1 MGGSAGAAEGGSAGA
16 ATSGGASAAGSA
28 GAGAGAGGTPVSS
41 EYPGI
46 PDVLPVNAPA
56 KPLYVPIWAP
66 LYELSGNTIVPG
78 SPNVQ
83 TTLYEPYN
91 DTTPGWWFNILE
103 EFRYA
108 GIQNSLVLTR
118 AAVTESLQW
127 KALKTNLF
135 SAMKTASV
143 YGQLKFGEFEDA
155 GAWPGCYAKIT
166 GKAATVDWSDTAT
179 IDQIFWDLMLKRFFD
194 AVPKELWLRYNGRPV
209 WVGWGSV
216 SNLNMQGNIAPALRA
231 AKAKFKAQYGEDLF
245 MVIDQSWKKADTT
258 ITGSGD
264 ADAVQNWFCCGNAG
278 TFSNWN
284 GYSIGVGVP
293 GFTPINADGSKNTT
307 HAADFERDHGARLAD
322 ILNQSKTNGAN
333 WFIEEGFVDIR
344 ESAGIY
350 RSPSWDYPSQ
360 YLEIVREYLDS
371 ATLTRRLEAEAA
383 DSFSDS
389 TPTNQGGQYS
399 TRALDVGSLPSHG
412 WYVGWVTAGE
422 WLKWSQVFFANGSY
436 DVYVRYSSSAS
447 NQLELAVG
455 GTTQTVTIPSSNG
468 QYVGTKLLSGVAL
481 NGKVDVQLTFVSAG
495 VDLDFVELVKR

>member
-1 MGGSAGAAEGGSAGA
+1 MPLVLLCAAGLAA
-16 ATSGGASAAGSA
+16 SGGASSA
-28 GAGAGAGGTPVSS
+28 GAAGAGGTPAST

-46 PDVLPVNAPA
+46 PDVVPVNVPA
-56 KPLYVPIWAP
+56 QPLYRPIWAP
-66 LYELSGNTIVPG
+66 LYELSGNTIAAG

-91 DTTPGWWFNILE
+91 DTTPGWWFNLLE

-118 AAVTESLQW
+118 AAVTESLGW
-127 KALKTNLF
+127 NALKSHLF
-135 SAMKTASV
+135 AAMKTASV

-155 GAWPGCYAKIT
+155 GAWPSCYAEIT
-166 GKAATVDWSDTAT
+166 GKAATVDWSDAT
-179 IDQIFWDLMLKRFFD
+179 TINHMFWDLMLKRFFD

-209 WVGWGSV
+209 WVGWGSG
-216 SNLNMQGNIAPALRA
+216 SNANMQGNIAPALRA
-231 AKAKFKAQYGEDLF
+231 AKAKFKARYGEDLF
-245 MVIDQSWKKADTT
+245 MVIDQSWLKADTT
-258 ITGSGD
+258 ITGNGD

-284 GYSIGVGVP
+284 GYRIGVGVP

-307 HAADFERDHGARLAD
+307 HAANFDRAQGTRLTD
-322 ILNQSKTNGAN
+322 ILNRSKTNGSN

-371 ATLTRRLEAEAA
+371 STLTRRLEAEAA
-383 DSFSDS
+383 DSFLDS

-399 TRALDVGSLPSHG
+399 TRALDVGSLPNHG

-422 WLKWSQVFFANGSY
+422 WLKWRQVFFAKGQY
-436 DVYVRYSSSAS
+436 DVYLRYASSAS
-447 NQLELAVG
+447 NNQLQLSVG
-455 GTTQTVTIPSSNG
+455 GTTQAVTLPSSNG
-468 QYVGTKLLSGVAL
+468 QYIGTKILSGVAV
-481 NGKVDVQLTFVSAG
+481 NGKVDVQLSFVTAG
-495 VDLDFVELVKR
+495 INLDFVELVKR